1 MTLASLALLGAA
13 PAQAHHVMEILHL
26 QVTPLNGLISGLAH
40 PVIGPDHLVFLVALA
55 LVGLRSRASWMLA
68 LLGVGLG
75 GSLLGLVV
83 PGLPGA
89 ELLVALSLSAVALV
103 LLGRLPHTVLLPAMA
118 IHGYVLSAS
127 VLAWSAM
134 PVSTYLLGLLISQ
147 GALLLVGLVLLQNA
161 AMSLAPRARRWLAT
175 LLIGLSAAGALSTL
189 LT

>member
-118 IHGYVLSAS
+118 IHGYVLSAP